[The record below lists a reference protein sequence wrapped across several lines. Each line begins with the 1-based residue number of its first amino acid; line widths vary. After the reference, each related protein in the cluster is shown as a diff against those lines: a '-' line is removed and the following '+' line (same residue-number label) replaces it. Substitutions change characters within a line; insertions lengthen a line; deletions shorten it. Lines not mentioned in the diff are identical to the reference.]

1 MWSDKDTRNLRTLA
15 CAVNGG
21 PFLVGWLSSS
31 FDEGEPVFEVLPVF
45 ERYFV
50 IRLPPQMFRTAWRRL
65 VNRTL
70 SSSLVP
76 KYPWN
81 TVVVRIAGKLRM

>member
-1 MWSDKDTRNLRTLA
+1 MIFANLASDTTYFR
-15 CAVNGG
+15 GQ
-21 PFLVGWLSSS
+21 
-31 FDEGEPVFEVLPVF
+31 VFEVLPVF